1 MKPPLAPEPVA
12 TLLPRH
18 SDNLASILQSWKS
31 PTVGGRYLH
40 WDELRHRPAPEG
52 LSNEQWWL
60 AIKLARS
67 SQYRALPLA
76 DLNERPLV
84 FMLPDLVQE
93 ALHRID
99 SRMSGL
105 KAANLPDEQDRFIIN
120 SLIHEAI
127 ASSRLEGAS
136 TTQAN
141 GVEMLRSG
149 RRPRDRSERMIANN
163 YRAMQAVRHMADQPL
178 SRDGLLELHAMIT
191 RETLDDPADA
201 GRLQQ
206 PGDERVHVSDVTGGK
221 VLHRPPPAKEL
232 PVRVQ
237 RMIRFANQEDEDQAF
252 IHPIVRAIALHFWLA
267 YDHPFADGNGRTAR
281 ALFYWSALR
290 SNYRLFEFISISWHM
305 AYAPT
310 RYARSFLHTETDGA
324 DLTYFLAHQAVLLL
338 RAINGV
344 EQYIAEKT
352 EQCEAVENM
361 LTHSTG
367 FNHRQLALL
376 AHALK
381 HPSTRYSV
389 RSHRTS
395 HNVANGTARSDLLEL
410 AKWGLLERKRSD
422 GRSYAYLAPA
432 DLEPRIRGLAD
443 DGV

>member
-1 MKPPLAPEPVA
+1 
-12 TLLPRH
+12 
-18 SDNLASILQSWKS
+18 
-31 PTVGGRYLH
+31 
-40 WDELRHRPAPEG
+40 
-52 LSNEQWWL
+52 
-60 AIKLARS
+60 
-67 SQYRALPLA
+67 
-76 DLNERPLV
+76 
-84 FMLPDLVQE
+84 
-93 ALHRID
+93 
-99 SRMSGL
+99 MSGL

-149 RRPRDRSERMIANN
+149 RRPGDRSERMIANN
-163 YRAMQAVRHMADQPL
+163 YRAMQAVRNMADQPL

-206 PGDERVHVSDVTGGK
+206 AGDERVHVSDVTGGK

-237 RMIRFANQEDEDQAF
+237 RMIRFANQEDEDPAF

-324 DLTYFLAHQAVLLL
+324 DLTYFLAHQAALLL

-352 EQCEAVENM
+352 EQGEAVENM
-361 LTHSTG
+361 LTQKWTPK
-367 FNHRQLALL
+367 FAQC
-376 AHALK
+376 LK
-381 HPSTRYSV
+381 V
-389 RSHRTS
+389 
-395 HNVANGTARSDLLEL
+395 
-410 AKWGLLERKRSD
+410 
-422 GRSYAYLAPA
+422 
-432 DLEPRIRGLAD
+432 
-443 DGV
+443 